1 MLKMNALQVFSKLC
15 YSLCMFKDIY
25 AISYKMKRELYHRI
39 FTIVLSLILCFSGIT
54 LFITFILFPVRNV
67 SEAMTPDI
75 PENSLEFVFPLLRTP
90 KRGDVMLIQPYPVE
104 NKSLPLRFANL
115 VCRFITAQQW
125 QPFPGDKNE
134 NSSVPFI
141 RRAIGMPGDTIY
153 LDNYLLYIKP
163 KNENHFLTEFE
174 LTQTKYDIT
183 VANAPVQ
190 WDKDLGAKG
199 KMQEIVLGEDEYF
212 VLCDN
217 RLETSDSRTWGVV
230 RQSTFKGKVL
240 LVYFPFNKFRLL

>member
-1 MLKMNALQVFSKLC
+1 
-15 YSLCMFKDIY
+15 
-25 AISYKMKRELYHRI
+25 
-39 FTIVLSLILCFSGIT
+39 
-54 LFITFILFPVRNV
+54 
-67 SEAMTPDI
+67 
-75 PENSLEFVFPLLRTP
+75 
-90 KRGDVMLIQPYPVE
+90 
-104 NKSLPLRFANL
+104 
-115 VCRFITAQQW
+115 
-125 QPFPGDKNE
+125 
-134 NSSVPFI
+134 
-141 RRAIGMPGDTIY
+141 MPGDTIY

-217 RLETSDSRTWGVV
+217 RLESSDSRTWGVV

-240 LVYFPFNKFRLL
+240 LVYFHSISSAFSNEKQFYFPLHSRSLLQKEM